1 MKYNFDILIDR
12 RETNALKW
20 NVNKNELP
28 MWVADMD
35 FQVAPEILEAIQKRV
50 EHGIFGYS
58 IIPDKWYEAIIY
70 WWKKRH
76 DLGLQKQWLIFCT
89 GVIPAISSIIRKLTT
104 VGENVLVQ
112 TPVYN
117 NFFNSIINNGR
128 QVLENKL
135 KYDGETYSID
145 FDDLENKLSNPQT
158 TMMLLCNPHNPIGKI
173 WSKEVLE
180 KIGELCYKYNVI
192 VLSDEIHCDITKPK
206 HNYVPFI
213 SVSEKCKQNSITC
226 VAPTKTFNLAGLQ
239 TSAVIIPNE
248 NLRHKVNR
256 ALNTDEVA
264 EPNAFAMEA
273 AIAAFTQGEVWLD
286 ELCEYLDKNKQFA
299 TEFVKKEI
307 PNIKIVPSDAT
318 YLLWVDCSSVSSNAV
333 DLAQYIRS
341 HTGLYVSAGN
351 QYRGNGNYFLRVN
364 IACPRVTLQDGLER
378 LKDGIIKYKQ
388 V

>member
-12 RETNALKW
+12 RETNSLKW

-76 DLGLQKQWLIFCT
+76 DLDLQKQGLIFCT

-104 VGENVLVQ
+104 VGENILVQ

-226 VAPTKTFNLAGLQ
+226 IAPTKTFNLAGLQ

-264 EPNAFAMEA
+264 EPNAFAIEA

-333 DLAQYIRS
+333 DLAQYIRN

-351 QYRGNGNYFLRVN
+351 QYWGNGNYFLRVN